1 MPQRIQ
7 TVLFAKATWTPARA
21 RAWLGSHDLKSSSI
35 DVGPATSKF
44 LRFRQF
50 DPARCKGS
58 FLALTRGFPA
68 GVQATSCNVLA
79 GAGAREAGLAPLRY
93 AEALLVQR
101 QETCSATDQVQE
113 AGPRERLCSN
123 VLAISEAKYDK
134 EKRLL
139 SVRII
144 KAGLNKSRS
153 RYYPAEVLQ
162 RDYPI
167 FEGLKM
173 FANHATEEEERRR
186 PEGDVWN
193 WVGNIKDVHWNPQA
207 QAVDGTAAI
216 IDDGFDRRLQNLA
229 QHGLLHEMGL
239 SIRAMGEGE
248 VADVE
253 VD

>member
-21 RAWLGSHDLKSSSI
+21 RTWLKGHSLRSDKLDTGAES
-35 DVGPATSKF
+35 SKF

-50 DPARCKGS
+50 DPARCKGG

-68 GVQATSCNVLA
+68 GVQATSCNVPA
-79 GAGAREAGLAPLRY
+79 GAAATEAGLAPLQY
-93 AEALLVQR
+93 EEALLVQR
-101 QETCSATDQVQE
+101 QETCSASEAVRE
-113 AGPRERLCSN
+113 AGPRAQLCSN
-123 VLAISEAKYDK
+123 VLAIQEAAYDK

-139 SVRII
+139 PVRII
-144 KAGLNKSRS
+144 KAGLNVSRS
-153 RYYPAEVLQ
+153 RYYPAAVLE
-162 RDYPI
+162 RDYRI

-173 FANHATEEEERRR
+173 FANHATEEEQRRR

-193 WVGNIKDVHWNPQA
+193 WVGNIKQVHYNKEA
-207 QAVDGTAAI
+207 QAIDGVAAI
-216 IDDGFDRRLQNLA
+216 IDDSFDRRLQNLA

-239 SIRAMGEGE
+239 SIRAVGEGE
-248 VADVE
+248 EAHVE

>member
-7 TVLFAKATWTPARA
+7 TVLFEKATWTPARA
-21 RAWLGSHDLKSSSI
+21 RSWLGSHDLKSSSI
-35 DVGPATSKF
+35 DVGADTSKF

-58 FLALTRGFPA
+58 FLALTRGFPT
-68 GVQATSCNVLA
+68 GVQATSCNLPA
-79 GAGAREAGLAPLRY
+79 GAGAREAGASPLRY
-93 AEALLVQR
+93 REALLIENARVLFV
-101 QETCSATDQVQE
+101 AALVHE
-113 AGPRERLCSN
+113 AGPRQQLCSN

-139 SVRII
+139 TVRII

-193 WVGNIKDVHWNPQA
+193 WIGNIKDVHWNPQA
-207 QAVDGTAAI
+207 QAIDGTEAI

-239 SIRAMGEGE
+239 SIRALGEGE
-248 VADVE
+248 VAHVE